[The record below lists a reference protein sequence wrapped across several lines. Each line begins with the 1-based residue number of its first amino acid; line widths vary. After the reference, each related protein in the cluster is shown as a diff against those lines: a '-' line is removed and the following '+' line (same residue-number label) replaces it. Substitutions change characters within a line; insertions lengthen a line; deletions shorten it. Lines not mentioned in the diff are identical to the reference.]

1 MLTRFQQSRGITL
14 GTDTLMK
21 IQAYP
26 EKEASTLILGFR
38 DGSRVQ
44 SIVFISCKI
53 AHRSHSNSPF
63 LWA

>member
-1 MLTRFQQSRGITL
+1 MLTRFQQSRGITF

-38 DGSRVQ
+38 DGSRVT
-44 SIVFISCKI
+44 V
-53 AHRSHSNSPF
+53 HSFYF
-63 LWA
+63 LQNCS